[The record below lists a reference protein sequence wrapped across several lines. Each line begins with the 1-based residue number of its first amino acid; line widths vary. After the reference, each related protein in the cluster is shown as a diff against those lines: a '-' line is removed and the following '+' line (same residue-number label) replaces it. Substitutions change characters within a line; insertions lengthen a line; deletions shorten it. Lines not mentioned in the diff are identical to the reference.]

1 MNAKPAPAKTPFL
14 FETDF
19 RRPQPSR
26 ESVRAAEAAD
36 EAAAHAH
43 ARG

>member
-1 MNAKPAPAKTPFL
+1 MNARSSATTTPFL

-26 ESVRAAEAAD
+26 ESMRAAEAAD
-36 EAAAHAH
+36 EAASQA
-43 ARG
+43 